1 MANIITLILSALNG
15 GLDWVILIG
24 KIPVYPYENRK
35 RTSDIPEKHRYKVV
49 LPGNCYRELSISIP
63 GSVDALAAVT
73 DEQISEGCANLRP
86 LLVRFTDCTVKVYS
100 KDNEQKLTGTASGV
114 ELVKLSK

>member
-24 KIPVYPYENRK
+24 KTPVYPYENRK
-35 RTSDIPEKHRYKVV
+35 RTSDIPEKYRYKVV
-49 LPGNCYRELSISIP
+49 LPGNNYTELNVSVP